1 MTAVLRC
8 VLYIFTL
15 SHMDAR
21 SIIASLLSCGS
32 LDAGFLIHIFDTYSI
47 SLPEILDEIEMAY

>member
-1 MTAVLRC
+1 
-8 VLYIFTL
+8 
-15 SHMDAR
+15 MDAR